1 MQPGVDIFT
10 YRAAGYAASV
20 GQRLTWTANNLELS
34 VLRRP
39 VWGPLVR
46 SRPGSSFEV
55 AVAPIRNPMLT
66 SRLYDSDDQHQQQ
79 ELWDYAQRAKRLL
92 RPSPVKIAGN

>member
-55 AVAPIRNPMLT
+55 AVATIRKPMVT
-66 SRLYDSDDQHQQQ
+66 SRLYDSYVQHLQK
-79 ELWDYAQRAKRLL
+79 E
-92 RPSPVKIAGN
+92 S